1 MRREVGGET
10 RTRRRRDA
18 RLWREILGL
27 GGASAIGA
35 RARPLGAFDASFDRD
50 ARVDRVTRERED
62 ERTSVCSMAMFMYP
76 SRHARMPL

>member
-1 MRREVGGET
+1 MCGVDGT
-10 RTRRRRDA
+10 Q
-18 RLWREILGL
+18 LWREILGL

-35 RARPLGAFDASFDRD
+35 RARPLDAVDASFDRN
-50 ARVDRVTRERED
+50 RVTRERED

>member
-1 MRREVGGET
+1 MRSGGRRERGVDGT
-10 RTRRRRDA
+10 Q
-18 RLWREILGL
+18 LWREILGL